1 MTNYNDE
8 TASYITQLFAP
19 QDTALQHAK
28 SDSLQ
33 RGLPAISIQ
42 PEEGKFLQFLVRSCG
57 AKKAVEIGTLGGY
70 SGIWIGRGLMPH
82 GQLITLE
89 KDPTHAE
96 VAAEHFISAGLGQT
110 VEVRLGDAF
119 DSLKT
124 LAAEGPFDF
133 VFIDADKAS
142 YQVYYEWAMDNLR
155 VGGIVA
161 AHNAFRNGA
170 VIDMDN
176 LDLDTQ
182 TIRNFNQRAAVD
194 PRGLS
199 ILYPA
204 GDGMVAVIK
213 INS

>member
-1 MTNYNDE
+1 MTHYNDE
-8 TASYITQLFAP
+8 FSDYITSLFAP
-19 QDTALQHAK
+19 QDTALQHAE

-33 RGLPAISIQ
+33 RGLPAISIRA
-42 PEEGKFLQFLVRSCG
+42 EEGKFLQFLARACG

-70 SGIWIGRGLMPH
+70 SGIWIGRGLVA
-82 GQLITLE
+82 GGRLITLE

-96 VAAEHFISAGLGQT
+96 VAREHFISAGLGQT
-110 VEVRLGDAF
+110 VEVRLGDALE
-119 DSLKT
+119 SLKT
-124 LAAEGPFDF
+124 LATEGPFDF
-133 VFIDADKAS
+133 VFIDADKGQ
-142 YQVYYEWAMDNLR
+142 YTVYYEWAMNNLR

-161 AHNAFRNGA
+161 AHNAFRSGA
-170 VIDMDN
+170 I
-176 LDLDTQ
+176 LDQSDHTNDTA

-213 INS
+213 TSS

>member
-8 TASYITQLFAP
+8 IAGYITQLFAP
-19 QDTALQHAK
+19 QDTALQHAR

-70 SGIWIGRGLMPH
+70 SGIWIGRGLLP
-82 GQLITLE
+82 GGKLITLE
-89 KDPTHAE
+89 RDAHHAE
-96 VAAEHFISAGLGQT
+96 VASEHFISAGLGQI

-124 LAAEGPFDF
+124 LTDEGPFDF
-133 VFIDADKAS
+133 VFIDADKGS

-170 VIDMDN
+170 VINLEDM
-176 LDLDTQ
+176 DLDTQ
-182 TIRNFNQRAAVD
+182 VIRTFNQRAAVD

-213 INS
+213 V